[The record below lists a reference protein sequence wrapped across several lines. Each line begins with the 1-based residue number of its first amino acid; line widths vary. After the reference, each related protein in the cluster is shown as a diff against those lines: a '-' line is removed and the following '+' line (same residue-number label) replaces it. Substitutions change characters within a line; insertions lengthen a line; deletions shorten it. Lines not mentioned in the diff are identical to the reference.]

1 MTTESTTPAEAGY
14 TPAPAASAPTVT
26 AAIRHGDLDKKG
38 GVPRRKTNLVILGGS
53 MIADGGEG
61 SMATTLFP
69 VIAAAL
75 GLATSA
81 LGILAAVGRV
91 VGVVAGPAWVFL
103 SKKIGRRWVLAIAT
117 GFWGVW
123 GAAAGLAQDFTQ
135 LLVLYGVMAAG
146 TAAAHVLVPEVI
158 GDSFEDKKRGRV
170 VGWVYGGT
178 AAVGALLAPL
188 IGSLANIEDGWRYG
202 FFFFGALN
210 VVFGLLILAF
220 YKDPGTGGGEEQ
232 LKTFSKEEREAAS
245 KITWAKVR
253 KLLTIRSYLILLV
266 SRLLSSHML
275 LSVFGVTMLVQEF
288 GFDVALAATVMA
300 PFGIGFLLGNVSGG
314 LLSDWLNKVSVNYGR
329 IAMLQAAQLLFAV
342 FAFFTT
348 QVVYGGIMP
357 YLVLFGLCGLAQGL
371 NPAVNRPLVMA
382 IVPPELRGAA
392 FAIFVS
398 IIESIGFAI
407 YSVLGGA
414 LAATIGLQGVMLW
427 IVCGVM
433 VVNAVWLSLLYR
445 PFKKDRL
452 ALEADL
458 DARRAHILDAEAH
471 GQAI

>member
-1 MTTESTTPAEAGY
+1 MTTDSTTPTG
-14 TPAPAASAPTVT
+14 TGTPPAPVAAPTVT

-81 LGILAAVGRV
+81 LGVLAAVGRI

-103 SKKIGRRWVLAIAT
+103 SKKIGRKWVLAIAT
-117 GFWGVW
+117 GFWGLW
-123 GAAAGLAQDFTQ
+123 GVAAGLAQDFTQ
-135 LLVLYGVMAAG
+135 LLVLYGIMAAG
-146 TAAAHVLVPEVI
+146 TAAAHVFVPEVI

-178 AAVGALLAPL
+178 AAVSSLMAPA

-220 YKDPGTGGGEEQ
+220 FKDPGTGGGEEQ

-253 KLLTIRSYLILLV
+253 QLVTIPSYVILLV
-266 SRLLSSHML
+266 SRLLSSHLL

-300 PFGIGFLLGNVSGG
+300 PFGIGYLVGTVSGG

-329 IAMLQAAQLLFAV
+329 IAMLQGAQLLFAV
-342 FAFFTT
+342 AAFFTT
-348 QVVYGGIMP
+348 QFMYDGIAP
-357 YLVLFGLCGLAQGL
+357 YLVLFGLCGIAQGL
-371 NPAVNRPLVMA
+371 NPGVNRPLVMA
-382 IVPPELRGAA
+382 IVPPELRSAA

-398 IIESIGFAI
+398 IVESAGFAI
-407 YSVLGGA
+407 YSLLGGA

-427 IVCGVM
+427 LVVGIM
-433 VVNAVWLSLLYR
+433 IVNAAFLSVLYK

-452 ALEADL
+452 ALAAEL
-458 DARRAHILDAEAH
+458 DARRLRILEAEA
-471 GQAI
+471 QA

>member
-1 MTTESTTPAEAGY
+1 MTAERTAPAE
-14 TPAPAASAPTVT
+14 PAAAPPTVT

-81 LGILAAVGRV
+81 LGVLAAVGRI

-103 SKKIGRRWVLAIAT
+103 SKKIGRKWVLAIAT

-123 GAAAGLAQDFTQ
+123 GVAAGLAQDFTQ
-135 LLVLYGVMAAG
+135 LLVLYGIMAAG

-178 AAVGALLAPL
+178 AAVASLMAPL
-188 IGSLANIEDGWRYG
+188 IGSLANVENGWRYG

-210 VVFGLLILAF
+210 VVFGLLIIAF

-245 KITWAKVR
+245 KITWPKVR
-253 KLLTIRSYLILLV
+253 HLLTIKSYLILLV
-266 SRLLSSHML
+266 SRLLSSHLL

-300 PFGIGFLLGNVSGG
+300 PFGIGFLVGNVGGG

-329 IAMLQAAQLLFAV
+329 IAMLQSAQFLFAV
-342 FAFFTT
+342 FAFFAT
-348 QVVYGGIMP
+348 QSAFEGITP
-357 YLVLFGLCGLAQGL
+357 YLVLFGLCGVAQGL
-371 NPAVNRPLVMA
+371 NPGVNRPLVMA

-398 IIESIGFAI
+398 IVESTGFAV
-407 YSVLGGA
+407 YSVVGGM
-414 LAATIGLQGVMLW
+414 LAGTIGLQGVMLW
-427 IVCGVM
+427 L
-433 VVNAVWLSLLYR
+433 VVGIMTVNGLFLTLLYR

-452 ALEADL
+452 ALEAEL
-458 DARRAHILDAEAH
+458 GARRVRILEAEA
-471 GQAI
+471 QSKA

>member
-1 MTTESTTPAEAGY
+1 MSTDNTTA
-14 TPAPAASAPTVT
+14 PAPVAAPTVT

-38 GVPRRKTNLVILGGS
+38 GVPRRKTNLVLLGGS
-53 MIADGGEG
+53 MVADGGEG

-81 LGILAAVGRV
+81 LGILAALGRI

-103 SKKIGRRWVLAIAT
+103 SKKFGRKAILAVAT
-117 GFWGVW
+117 GFWGIWAV
-123 GAAAGLAQDFTQ
+123 AAGLSQDFTQ
-135 LLVLYGVMAAG
+135 LLILYGIMAAG

-178 AAVGALLAPL
+178 AAIGSLMAPL

-202 FFFFGALN
+202 FFFFGAVN
-210 VVFGLLILAF
+210 VFFGILILAF
-220 YKDPGTGGGEEQ
+220 YKDPGTGGGEAQ
-232 LKTFSKEEREAAS
+232 LKTFTQEERDAAS

-253 KLLTIRSYLILLV
+253 SLVTIRSYLVLLG
-266 SRLLSSHML
+266 SRLLSTHL
-275 LSVFGVTMLVQEF
+275 LLPTFGVVLLVNEF
-288 GFDVALAATVMA
+288 GFDVAVAAVAMA
-300 PFGIGFLLGNVSGG
+300 PFGIGYLVGTMGGG

-329 IAMLQAAQLLFAV
+329 VAMLQGAQLLFAV
-342 FAFFTT
+342 VAFFTT
-348 QVVYGGIMP
+348 QFAYGGITP
-357 YLVLFGLCGLAQGL
+357 YLVLFGLSGVANGL
-371 NPAVNRPLVMA
+371 NPGVNRPLVMA

-398 IIESIGFAI
+398 IIESAGFAI
-407 YSVLGGA
+407 WTLTAGF
-414 LAATIGLQGVMLW
+414 LADSIGLQAVMLW
-427 IVCGVM
+427 LVCGVM
-433 VVNAVWLSLLYR
+433 VLNAIFLTLLYK

-452 ALEADL
+452 ALVTEL
-458 DARRAHILDAEAH
+458 DARRERILEAEAEA
-471 GQAI
+471 QR

>member
-1 MTTESTTPAEAGY
+1 MSTENTIA
-14 TPAPAASAPTVT
+14 PAPVAAPTVT

-53 MIADGGEG
+53 MVADGGEG

-81 LGILAAVGRV
+81 LGILAAVGRL
-91 VGVVAGPAWVFL
+91 VGVIAGPAWVFL
-103 SKKIGRRWVLAIAT
+103 SKKFGRKAILAVAT
-117 GFWGVW
+117 GFWGIWAV
-123 GAAAGLAQDFTQ
+123 AAGLSQNFTQ
-135 LLVLYGVMAAG
+135 LLILYGIMAAG

-178 AAVGALLAPL
+178 AAVASLMAPL
-188 IGSLANIEDGWRYG
+188 IGQLANVENGWRYG
-202 FFFFGALN
+202 FFFFGAVN
-210 VVFGLLILAF
+210 VLFGILILAF
-220 YKDPGTGGGEEQ
+220 YKDPGTGGGEAQ
-232 LKTFSKEEREAAS
+232 LKTFTQAERDAAS

-253 KLLTIRSYLILLV
+253 SLFKIPSYLVLLG
-266 SRLLSSHML
+266 SRLLSTHL
-275 LSVFGVTMLVQEF
+275 LLATFGVVLLVNEF
-288 GFDVALAATVMA
+288 GFDVAVAAAAMA
-300 PFGIGFLLGNVSGG
+300 PFGIGYLVGTMGG
-314 LLSDWLNKVSVNYGR
+314 GVLSDWLNKVSVDYGR
-329 IAMLQAAQLLFAV
+329 VAMLQAAQLLFAL

-348 QVVYGGIMP
+348 QIAYGGITP

-371 NPAVNRPLVMA
+371 NPGVNRPLVMA

-398 IIESIGFAI
+398 IIESAGFAI
-407 YSVLGGA
+407 WTITAGF
-414 LAATIGLQGVMLW
+414 LADSIGLQAVMLW
-427 IVCGVM
+427 LVCGVM
-433 VVNAVWLSLLYR
+433 VLNAAFLTLLYR

-452 ALEADL
+452 ALVAEL
-458 DARRAHILDAEAH
+458 DARRERILEAEAEA
-471 GQAI
+471 QL